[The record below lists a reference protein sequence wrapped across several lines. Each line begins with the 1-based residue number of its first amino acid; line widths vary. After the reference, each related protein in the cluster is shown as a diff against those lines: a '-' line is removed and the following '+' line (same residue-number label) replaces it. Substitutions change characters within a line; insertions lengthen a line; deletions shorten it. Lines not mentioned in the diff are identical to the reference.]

1 MRTLGRS
8 FEEDDNAAEEVG
20 DDLLQGEPDADGQ
33 GRRQTLE
40 LVPVGPEGAEHQEDA
55 GNDDGVER
63 RTSQIRQGDRKLF
76 GRTSLYSPRVTPD
89 PSQISPLAGAA

>member
-1 MRTLGRS
+1 
-8 FEEDDNAAEEVG
+8 
-20 DDLLQGEPDADGQ
+20 
-33 GRRQTLE
+33 

-76 GRTSLYSPRVTPD
+76 GRTSLYSP
-89 PSQISPLAGAA
+89 PSDARPKSDQSLGGRRLGVVP